1 MLLSSSPNITNCP
14 AQLNRFLEEGSV
26 QLLPTDQSY
35 QVGLHA
41 PDFENL
47 HVAKIVIV
55 GVVVLDVIQN
65 QVNFKKL
72 MTSVTNLVRDICTW
86 QHNGDKNVVDAVF
99 EK

>member
-26 QLLPTDQSY
+26 QLLPRDQSY
-35 QVGLHA
+35 HVRLHA
-41 PDFENL
+41 PDFENMD
-47 HVAKIVIV
+47 VAKIVIL
-55 GVVVLDVIQN
+55 GVVVLDVIQH

-86 QHNGDKNVVDAVF
+86 QHNGDKSVVDAVF
-99 EK
+99 KK